1 LERKGP
7 AGKQR
12 TALEN
17 EKGWQSPLFGALE
30 KKRKKKNL
38 REKAKENGDN
48 K

>member
-30 KKRKKKNL
+30 KKEKKKL

>member
-1 LERKGP
+1 LGRKSP

-30 KKRKKKNL
+30 EKKKM